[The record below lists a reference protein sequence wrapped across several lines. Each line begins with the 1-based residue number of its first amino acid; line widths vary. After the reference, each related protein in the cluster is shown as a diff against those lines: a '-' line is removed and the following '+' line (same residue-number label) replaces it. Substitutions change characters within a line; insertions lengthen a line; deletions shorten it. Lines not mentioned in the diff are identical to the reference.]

1 MREEA
6 EKVVGNTV
14 ALDILPAPTRGAM
27 SNDDK
32 SIDEILPDGK
42 EPDKSV
48 EDDLFDDDDVVV
60 DDDVLVPDVSADD
73 DDGDADDADADDG
86 DEKTESDTDSDTEA
100 LDDLEAEELEMLT
113 EDEASE
119 TIIVDEATQQ
129 RDIRRAQ
136 ISIEAGAVGGVTEG
150 EFVCSVCFLVKKSS
164 QLSSRRKKMC
174 LDCAG

>member
-1 MREEA
+1 
-6 EKVVGNTV
+6 
-14 ALDILPAPTRGAM
+14 M

-42 EPDKSV
+42 EPDESV

-60 DDDVLVPDVSADD
+60 DDDVLVPDVPDVSADDADD
-73 DDGDADDADADDG
+73 DDGDDADDADDG